1 MELSEI
7 TNTSLPAAS
16 LEALKSLR
24 NSACES
30 SRSGFKLQS
39 QQRFL
44 RRVLSPDSPVRNLLM
59 VHGTGTGKCHG
70 IDTPILMRDGSIKMV
85 QDVCEGDVLMGDDST
100 PRQVLSLARGRDEMF
115 EITSIKGE
123 SYVVNSEHILCL
135 QHTST
140 RGEVTEIT
148 VKDYLQLSK
157 KLQRN
162 LKGYRTGVEFAP
174 QPVLVD
180 PYMIGV
186 WLGDGSKRDPVIT
199 SQDARILK
207 YVRDFCAQ
215 NNAVLTFQSNYEY
228 RMSAISKKHSNVFL
242 DVLKAYNLLNN
253 KHVPREYKI
262 NSREVRLQVL
272 AGLIDTDGYLTGS
285 TYEITQ
291 KSKQLSDDIVFLAR
305 SLGFA
310 TSTTVCEKAC
320 MYKGE
325 RRAGQYYRTHISGQ
339 TDEIPVKI
347 LRKMAPPRQQIK
359 DPLRYGI
366 MVKSLGEGE
375 YYGFTLDGNNR
386 YVLGDFTVT
395 HNTCTAI
402 QIAEEYILRP
412 EFQDKRVMVVASRAV
427 EENFRTQLF
436 EIERVNF
443 DALSSTLDSKQ
454 CTGRRYL
461 DMLLRVESDPRNW
474 NDSDTREK
482 LQRTAD
488 RILDEFYEFG
498 AYGSFG
504 NMITEKKD
512 MGAAVFEKWVHETF
526 DNRLLIIDEAHNA
539 TDKSD
544 NLTSKAVASGLESL
558 VKTAN
563 GLVLVLLTA
572 TPMFDTYDEIVFFMN
587 LFLWNDRK
595 QALNVSLKTAQIFDN
610 DAKLKDAATF
620 QSWCETYVSYVKGE
634 NPFTFPF
641 RLPPPRVVSRDD
653 LTTDYLGTGIATKD
667 RIKYLSLVG
676 SEVAGIQ
683 KDVLVGTERT
693 DSTEKRRLLMQPTV
707 SVFPENKTFAQS
719 FRASGK
725 QYAYVGEPF
734 LTPTALPNHSA
745 KISSVL
751 KSIQE
756 SEGIALVYSNFVE
769 MGSRVFAMAAEEHG
783 FTPAI
788 GTPILANPAY
798 TGESKGKY
806 ILLTSGATDAEISK
820 MLSRVKSSGN
830 LDGAD
835 IKIIISSPIV
845 SEGIDFRY
853 IRQIHILDPWWNMS
867 RVEQVIGRGLRT
879 CSHQLLPFEKQ
890 NCTVYLH
897 VCRTGD
903 GKECYDEYTYRTKI
917 EQKAIRIARVR
928 KALAEYAM
936 DCPLQNTINTL
947 PQDWKDL
954 EVPQVRAEGPP
965 VAYRLSGMLAPAFDD
980 SPDVSE
986 CKIPEKVVDP
996 EHVRPLSAYLDVRDE
1011 ILEKLAGLFIDK
1023 PIWDRQE
1030 LFNAMRPYT
1039 QEVVVYNLQQA
1050 IQSAF
1055 RFKDAFSRPALLE
1068 SKGDLYAIAPIGTNG
1083 TMVSRTTK
1091 PPVRGPVDLPVD
1103 ETKEEPVVNVAP
1115 DILALKRAA
1124 LKLPADALTRFSEE
1138 VLNGYVFDHMFTD
1151 VERRAYL
1158 KTRPGTL
1165 PFESRLYVPDSEYI
1179 VLGDD
1184 SYEPAET
1191 PIGDDLTNL
1200 RKWNA
1205 ALVARFIGNK
1215 QRLFASVTKDGKF
1228 TVSKF
1233 TIAADGTI
1241 SRTFSSK
1248 THGPVVCGTG
1258 TNKAPDFPPLAKLVD
1273 KNGVGIPGKP
1283 GKRDEVC
1290 IYTELLMREEHN
1302 CVWVTREE
1310 LSVLFDNAANRTAIG
1325 KEFNKK

>member
-59 VHGTGTGKCHG
+59 VHGTGTGK
-70 IDTPILMRDGSIKMV
+70 
-85 QDVCEGDVLMGDDST
+85 
-100 PRQVLSLARGRDEMF
+100 
-115 EITSIKGE
+115 
-123 SYVVNSEHILCL
+123 
-135 QHTST
+135 
-140 RGEVTEIT
+140 
-148 VKDYLQLSK
+148 
-157 KLQRN
+157 
-162 LKGYRTGVEFAP
+162 
-174 QPVLVD
+174 
-180 PYMIGV
+180 
-186 WLGDGSKRDPVIT
+186 
-199 SQDARILK
+199 
-207 YVRDFCAQ
+207 
-215 NNAVLTFQSNYEY
+215 
-228 RMSAISKKHSNVFL
+228 
-242 DVLKAYNLLNN
+242 
-253 KHVPREYKI
+253 
-262 NSREVRLQVL
+262 
-272 AGLIDTDGYLTGS
+272 
-285 TYEITQ
+285 
-291 KSKQLSDDIVFLAR
+291 
-305 SLGFA
+305 
-310 TSTTVCEKAC
+310 
-320 MYKGE
+320 
-325 RRAGQYYRTHISGQ
+325 
-339 TDEIPVKI
+339 
-347 LRKMAPPRQQIK
+347 
-359 DPLRYGI
+359 
-366 MVKSLGEGE
+366 
-375 YYGFTLDGNNR
+375 
-386 YVLGDFTVT
+386 
-395 HNTCTAI
+395 TCTAI

-436 EIERVNF
+436 EIDRVNVNE
-443 DALSSTLDSKQ
+443 LSGTLESKQ

-461 DMLLRVESDPRNW
+461 DMLLRMEAEPRNW
-474 NDSDTREK
+474 NDPDIREK
-482 LQRTAD
+482 LARTAD

-512 MGAAVFEKWVHETF
+512 KGAAVFDKWVHETF

-539 TDKSD
+539 TEKSD
-544 NLTSKAVASGLESL
+544 NLTAKAVAAGLESL
-558 VKTAN
+558 VKTAD

-595 QALNVSLKTAQIFDN
+595 QALNVSLKSSQIFTN
-610 DAKLKDAATF
+610 DATLKDAATF
-620 QSWCETYVSYVKGE
+620 QKWCETYVSYVKGE

-653 LTTDYLGTGIATKD
+653 LSKDYLGVGIATKD

-683 KDVLVGTERT
+683 KDVLVGIERA
-693 DSTEKRRLLMQPTV
+693 DSTEKRRLLMQPTI
-707 SVFPENKTFAQS
+707 SVFPENKTFQQC
-719 FRASGK
+719 FKASGK
-725 QYAYVGEPF
+725 QYAYAGAAF
-734 LTPTALPNHSA
+734 LTPEALPKHSA
-745 KISSVL
+745 KISTVL

-788 GTPILANPAY
+788 GSSLLANPAY
-798 TGESKGKY
+798 TGQSKGKY
-806 ILLTSGATDAEISK
+806 ILLTSGASDAEISK
-820 MLSRVKSSGN
+820 MLTRVKASKNS
-830 LDGAD
+830 DGSD
-835 IKIIISSPIV
+835 IKIIISSPVV

-879 CSHQLLPFEKQ
+879 CSHQALPFEKQ

-928 KALAEYAM
+928 KAMAEYAM

-954 EVPQVRAEGPP
+954 EVPQSRAEGNP

-980 SPDVSE
+980 SPDVTE
-986 CKIPEKVVDP
+986 CKIPEKVVTPDD
-996 EHVRPLSAYLDVRDE
+996 VRPLSAYLDVRDE
-1011 ILEKLAGLFIDK
+1011 ILEKLGDLFVDK
-1023 PIWDRQE
+1023 PIWDRNE

-1039 QEVVVYNLQQA
+1039 QEVVVYNIQQA

-1055 RFKDAFSRPALLE
+1055 RFKDAFDRPALLE
-1068 SKGDLYAIAPIGTNG
+1068 SKGDLYALAPIGTNG

-1091 PPVRGPVDLPVD
+1091 PPVRGRVDLPTE
-1103 ETKEEPVVNVAP
+1103 ETKEEPVVVAP
-1115 DILALKRAA
+1115 DILATKRME
-1124 LKLPADALTRFSEE
+1124 LKLPADALSRFSEE

-1151 VERRAYL
+1151 AERRAYL

-1165 PFESRLYVPDSEYI
+1165 PFESRLYVPNSEYI
-1179 VLGDD
+1179 VLGNET
-1184 SYEPAET
+1184 YEPAEV

-1200 RKWNA
+1200 REWNA
-1205 ALVARFIGNK
+1205 ALIARFVASKNS
-1215 QRLFASVTKDGKF
+1215 LFASVTKDGKF

-1233 TIAADGTI
+1233 TIADDGSI
-1241 SRTFSSK
+1241 KREFSSK
-1248 THGPVVCGTG
+1248 TFRPIACGTG
-1258 TNKAPDFPPLAKLVD
+1258 FNKTPDFPPLAKLVD
-1273 KNGVGIPGKP
+1273 KNGIGIPDKP
-1283 GKRDEVC
+1283 AKAAKPSDKPAKADKAPKRDEIC
-1290 IYTELLMREEHN
+1290 DYTELLMREENN
-1302 CVWVTREE
+1302 CVWFTPEE
-1310 LSVLFDNAANRTAIG
+1310 LSVLFDSEENRKAIA
-1325 KEFNKK
+1325 KEFKK